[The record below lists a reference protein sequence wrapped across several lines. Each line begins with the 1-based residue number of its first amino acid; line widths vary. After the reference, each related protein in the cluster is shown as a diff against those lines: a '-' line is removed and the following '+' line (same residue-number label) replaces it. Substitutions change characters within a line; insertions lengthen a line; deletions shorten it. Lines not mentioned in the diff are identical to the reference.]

1 MSCLLC
7 RSDNQKELIAE
18 MNIHLSGP
26 GNLHNETILV
36 FPKLLLCLDCGFS
49 RVAIPETELRLLRE
63 GIAPSAVA

>member
-1 MSCLLC
+1 MTCLLC

-26 GNLHNETILV
+26 ENLHNETILV
-36 FPKLLLCLDCGFS
+36 FPKLLLCLDCGSS
-49 RVAIPETELRLLRE
+49 RVTIPETELRLLRA

>member
-7 RSDNQKELIAE
+7 RSDNQEELIAE
-18 MNIHLSGP
+18 MNIHLSGL
-26 GNLHNETILV
+26 GNLHHEAILV

-49 RVAIPETELRLLRE
+49 RVTIPETELRLLRE